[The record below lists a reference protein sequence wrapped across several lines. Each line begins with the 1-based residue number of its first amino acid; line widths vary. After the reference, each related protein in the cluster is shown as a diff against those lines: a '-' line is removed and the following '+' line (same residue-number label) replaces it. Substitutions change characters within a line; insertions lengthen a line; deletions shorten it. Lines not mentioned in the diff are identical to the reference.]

1 MKNISIRLGDGLT
14 ELLERHCKQNGVTQT
29 HVITTALKH
38 YLGSASADPLQH
50 VLDHIDTRFNELIAA
65 TRTGQKTKSAT
76 LREAAPRR
84 EASVT
89 ADGSAPDR
97 MVVLHAA
104 REKVAYYKA
113 RNLRPQWKQIAAE
126 LNEAGLFNQKGG
138 EWQGDTIRNLL
149 NRNPE

>member
-14 ELLERHCKQNGVTQT
+14 ELLERHCKQQGVTQT
-29 HVITTALKH
+29 HVLSTALKL

-89 ADGSAPDR
+89 ASGSAPDR
-97 MVVLHAA
+97 DLVLHAA
-104 REKVAYYKA
+104 REKVAHFTD
-113 RNLRPQWKQIAAE
+113 NGWRPKWKQIAEEMTA
-126 LNEAGLFNQKGG
+126 LGLFNQNG
-138 EWQGDTIRNLL
+138 EAWTGDTLRNFLK
-149 NRNPE
+149 RNPE